1 MNKFKYKFKIKMG
14 ACQTQQNIDINLFI
28 NNGEV
33 QTKKKISLENKKN
46 PQKNINQII
55 KKAYINNIQFN
66 NTKKNY
72 NNSYKFSLV
81 NQKNKIPT
89 TRNKLKKEMNF
100 TTHNEKNGKYFNT
113 ITNRLNLSYTGDK
126 IPIDNIR
133 SNSRDGKKL
142 LNMSYND
149 RLITDNSNNI
159 SKEKNYLLTD
169 RNTNSNKN
177 TSAISKNYNNSKIIK
192 DEDDTENIISHLNEQ
207 IKRKKTNK
215 KSNLIL
221 SFDDFENNN
230 ENKEDLKLYYLNEFN
245 FNSYYKYS
253 KEKDFDNILQSQAYK
268 NQVNFTNLIL

>member
-89 TRNKLKKEMNF
+89 TRNKIKKEMNF
-100 TTHNEKNGKYFNT
+100 TTHNEKNDKYFNI
-113 ITNRLNLSYTGDK
+113 ITNRLN
-126 IPIDNIR
+126 
-133 SNSRDGKKL
+133 
-142 LNMSYND
+142 
-149 RLITDNSNNI
+149 
-159 SKEKNYLLTD
+159 
-169 RNTNSNKN
+169 
-177 TSAISKNYNNSKIIK
+177 
-192 DEDDTENIISHLNEQ
+192 
-207 IKRKKTNK
+207 
-215 KSNLIL
+215 
-221 SFDDFENNN
+221 
-230 ENKEDLKLYYLNEFN
+230 
-245 FNSYYKYS
+245 YS
-253 KEKDFDNILQSQAYK
+253 S
-268 NQVNFTNLIL
+268 